1 MSEEV
6 IHASQG
12 YVDKTARQVASEE
25 IAKVVANAPQ
35 DLDTLKEI
43 ADYIENDKTGAAQMA
58 TQISANADA
67 IIAEENRAK
76 DAESVLRNSIRKKVD
91 AEDGKG
97 LSTNDFTNDDK
108 TKLGGI
114 EYGAQKNPDLSGYA
128 KKSDIP
134 SLDGYA
140 KTEYVKSELDNKL
153 NDVNK
158 VIKVKANLSALAH
171 EYSVTSAYTVGE
183 IVYYN
188 GNIYQCKTEIAE
200 GGEAWNAEHWELM
213 KLDNFFTNSNSLLTG
228 TIDARLPYP
237 LYDVTFKGF
246 LKDRAI
252 NTVNASIGTVI
263 VPENVTDL
271 IIRSSVS
278 SSLAVAFQDS
288 IITKYG
294 DTFPSEAGEYLITI
308 TKTGTAEV
316 YVRTIKLEVA
326 Q

>member
-97 LSTNDFTNDDK
+97 LSTNDFANDDK
-108 TKLGGI
+108 AKLGSI

-140 KTEYVKSELDNKL
+140 KTDEIESAVDNKVNAVI
-153 NDVNK
+153 ND
-158 VIKVKANLSALAH
+158 KANLSAIAH

-228 TIDARLPYP
+228 TIDARLPYQF
-237 LYDVTFKGF
+237 YDVTQGGF

-252 NTVNASIGTVI
+252 NMVTESIGTVI

-271 IIRSSVS
+271 IIRASVS
-278 SSLAVAFQDS
+278 WSLAVAFHDS
-288 IITKYG
+288 ITTKYG

-308 TKTGTAEV
+308 TKIGASEV